1 MPDKIDETIQDGEI
15 VEESSGTVDTADEV
29 NAATSSF
36 LQLEGLVK
44 QYLATIEKL
53 KEELKEKSQ
62 MLNDGFEGDAVY
74 QEHLA
79 KAKEANRIKNATRQ
93 QLLKQPAMQEL
104 DEKVKDLKFD
114 IKDNQTILSD
124 YLTQYQKASGATQ
137 IETEDGEVMEIVS
150 VVKLV
155 KVTRSSS

>member
-1 MPDKIDETIQDGEI
+1 MPDKIDKTVQDGE
-15 VEESSGTVDTADEV
+15 VVDNSTV
-29 NAATSSF
+29 F
-36 LQLEGLVK
+36 LELEGLVK
-44 QYLATIEKL
+44 QYMATIERL
-53 KEELKEKSQ
+53 KAELKEKSE
-62 MLNDGFEGDAVY
+62 MLNDAFEGDAVY

-79 KAKEANRIKNATRQ
+79 KAKEANRVKNATKQ

-104 DEKVKDLKFD
+104 NEKVKDLKFD